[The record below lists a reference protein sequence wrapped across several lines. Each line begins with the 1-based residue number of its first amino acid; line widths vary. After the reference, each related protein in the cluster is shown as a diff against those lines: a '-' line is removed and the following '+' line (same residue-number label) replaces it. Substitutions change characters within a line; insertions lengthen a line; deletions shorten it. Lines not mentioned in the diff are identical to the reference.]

1 MIGAKVLRVTYNNIN
16 ILMRIESPVQIYSRR
31 WEFSTDNAPA
41 LAAIYLSYS
50 LPIHSFISVP
60 NEDCKCGIYG
70 STYYNLLLINYAAD
84 IQTHRVPVQVMLGRL
99 SAYEYITYAC
109 FIIEA
114 TGKTIEHEFGFRAE
128 YAKVIGVVDIF
139 NWGRPIEKL
148 LSEEFKI
155 PLIAHNEVQALIT
168 EHNELQK
175 IIMTESAK

>member
-1 MIGAKVLRVTYNNIN
+1 LIGAKVLRITYNDIN
-16 ILMRIESPVQIYSRR
+16 ILVRIASPIQVYSNR
-31 WEFSTDNAPA
+31 WEFSIDNAPA
-41 LAAIYLSYS
+41 LVALCLSYS
-50 LPIHSFISVP
+50 LPIHSFMSVP

-70 STYYNLLLINYAAD
+70 STYYNLLLTNYIAD
-84 IQTHRVPVQVMLGRL
+84 IETHRVPVQVMSGKLN
-99 SAYEYITYAC
+99 AYEQITYAC

-114 TGKTIEHEFGFRAE
+114 TGKIIEHEFGFRAE